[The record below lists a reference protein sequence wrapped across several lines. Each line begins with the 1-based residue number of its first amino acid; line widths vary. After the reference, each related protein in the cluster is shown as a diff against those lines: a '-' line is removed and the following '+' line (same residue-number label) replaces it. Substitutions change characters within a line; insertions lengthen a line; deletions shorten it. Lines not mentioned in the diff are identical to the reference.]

1 MRPSHAYDP
10 DLHDPGTPAAA
21 GGCSHH
27 GGQGQEDQDT
37 CTGEAV
43 VSFQD
48 PHGDWQSGC
57 AAALEQLVAR
67 GEIEPLGQG
76 A

>member
-1 MRPSHAYDP
+1 MNQSQTYDP
-10 DLHDPGTPAAA
+10 QLHEA
-21 GGCSHH
+21 GSRASQGRCSHH
-27 GGQGQEDQDT
+27 AQDAEEAGS
-37 CTGEAV
+37 CAGEAV

-48 PHGDWQSGC
+48 RDGRWRSGC
-57 AAALEQLVAR
+57 SLALKQLVEQ